1 MDDETRITAE
11 GPWEPGT
18 VTLVEADTDLPL
30 HYGGNSLAKDRVKK
44 GATTNIGLA
53 VPGMRV
59 RKRWTT
65 SPHQAK
71 GDGEGIIVGVED
83 QGHVY
88 GPTIHVLWSKQ
99 PKSFNPGVVSSQND
113 DDDHPWT
120 RIFGDTH
127 VPTLDAQEEGGLLRK
142 FKKWWSA

>member
-18 VTLVEADTDLPL
+18 ITLVEADTDLPL
-30 HYGGNSLAKDRVKK
+30 HYGGNSLATDRVKK

-53 VPGMRV
+53 QPGMRV

-65 SPHQAK
+65 SPSQVK
-71 GDGEGIIVGVED
+71 GEGEGIIVGVED
-83 QGHVY
+83 QRHVY
-88 GPTIHVLWSKQ
+88 GPVIHVLWSKQ
-99 PKSFNPGVVSSQND
+99 PGHVIIPPASAAND
-113 DDDHPWT
+113 DEEHPWM

-127 VPTLDAQEEGGLLRK
+127 VPTLDAEDQGPLLKR
-142 FKKWWSA
+142 FKKWWSG